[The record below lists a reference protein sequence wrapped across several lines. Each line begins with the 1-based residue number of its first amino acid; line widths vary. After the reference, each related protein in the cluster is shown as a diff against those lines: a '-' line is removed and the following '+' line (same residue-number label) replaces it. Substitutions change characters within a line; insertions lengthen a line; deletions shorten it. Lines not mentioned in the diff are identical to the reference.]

1 MMKRLLQSTALMAAL
16 AATSSVPAAA
26 DVYIIGSNVN
36 GVEWVTADPGGL
48 MTETSA
54 GVFEWDGDVL
64 GSEFKFNDGTWSGD
78 PFPGTDIPSNI
89 GAADY
94 SEKVV
99 LGEPYTVSAGGNS
112 NNLSFAN
119 GLLEIRKP
127 HVVLDLN
134 TLTLTVTGDANTE
147 VTVQYHLVGD
157 FNEWDMNA
165 TMGIFAPQEDGTYLL
180 KGVTLVTDKSVDSL
194 PELVVAA
201 DGYVRK
207 YGSPTTATYPFLLE
221 EQTVYPLE
229 ENGLNI
235 PYDCNGVYD
244 VIFTPGDNPTLF
256 LQRVS
261 DVVIEKGTSENP
273 WTVTELLA
281 KDPDTEAITTG
292 TWTTGYIVGW
302 VNGKA
307 YETGVQFEF
316 AEGVEV
322 STTNILIAASK
333 DERDYTKCMPV
344 QLPSGEVRDALN
356 LFANPDNLGCRVDL
370 FGNFEKYFSVAG
382 IKAVS
387 DYAFYDA
394 PVIPDPE
401 IDYTKFVFAIS
412 NVVNEETSSLSFT
425 GYGMENVSEESTT
438 EFIARNVKCDG
449 VHYFALSDW
458 DMYDMFLSHID
469 EGIIR
474 TQITSNNLSGELTLT
489 NKDLI
494 GNEGEP
500 AYYAILDLS
509 GFYDVKV
516 RYEGKKAYIEF
527 IENTEY
533 TDRYEAIANYAGDF
547 YLTGDVN
554 GWQLAD
560 EAYKMTRVD
569 AGVYQWEGVIKGGFK
584 FNDGTEN
591 PGFIEGTEVPLN
603 IASLPST
610 PLNLGY
616 WTPLTYSSE
625 AVDPFQLA
633 DSENEYDV
641 VIFLDLVNNRVGVA
655 ENTID
660 YSQFNFTLYNGKD
673 ENGVVNDV
681 SYYLYET
688 STDEYMVYG
697 IDCSEATNF
706 LLNNTEGTEFFLSYG
721 NETEGAQ
728 TVISESNLSGKLYY
742 HNSNRP
748 AENVPEYV
756 GNITGLSGYYNVIIR
771 FNGKVADVEFVKN
784 ELLDNRRNALA
795 NNTGDFYVVGE
806 CNDWTLADEA
816 YKMTRTDVGV
826 YEWSGILKGEFK
838 FNNGTWEGGY
848 LDGTD
853 IPLELGALP
862 GTNLEIGYWNPI
874 SYEATANQNFTL
886 GDGTST
892 YNVTFV
898 LDLLN
903 GSVAVSGE
911 VVEEPDPDPETV
923 WVYVTVEG
931 GAKFGFQTKNH
942 EPALFALFLDEE
954 YWNID
959 SMEVNGVVYEH
970 DYPNLIF
977 NHEINGETEYL
988 IRVSYKGELAFVDST
1003 TGVVELENAAKIYVA
1018 DGKVNIENLNVG
1030 DEIVVY
1036 NTGGQIISRYV
1047 AQSTSLSISLD
1058 RGQVYVVRAGTA
1070 AAKVML

>member
-1 MMKRLLQSTALMAAL
+1 MAAL

-180 KGVTLVTDKSVDSL
+180 KGVTLVTDKSADSL

-207 YGSPTTATYPFLLE
+207 YGSPTTAMYPFLLE

-235 PYDCNGVYD
+235 PYDCHGVYD

-302 VNGKA
+302 VNGAA

-322 STTNILIAASK
+322 SATNILIAASN

-344 QLPSGEVRDALN
+344 QLPKGEVRDALN
-356 LFANPDNLGCRVDL
+356 LSANPDNLGCRVDL
-370 FGNFEKYFSVAG
+370 FGNFEKYFRVAG

-387 DYAFYDA
+387 DYAFYDE

-401 IDYTKFVFAIS
+401 IDYSEIVLAMTDPITDETIKISFSKAYALDGGPMEFIVKDVACEGVHGFILTDMELDDKF
-412 NVVNEETSSLSFT
+412 LSF
-425 GYGMENVSEESTT
+425 GSEESGTYT
-438 EFIARNVKCDG
+438 
-449 VHYFALSDW
+449 
-458 DMYDMFLSHID
+458 
-469 EGIIR
+469 II
-474 TQITSNNLSGELTLT
+474 NEDNLFGELHYT
-489 NKDLI
+489 NNELSQNAENQPGYIGLIDLVGYYDI
-494 GNEGEP
+494 RVRFEGKTAYLEFMKNEEMTDRLESL
-500 AYYAILDLS
+500 AA
-509 GFYDVKV
+509 
-516 RYEGKKAYIEF
+516 YEGDVYLVGEF
-527 IENTEY
+527 N
-533 TDRYEAIANYAGDF
+533 DMK
-547 YLTGDVN
+547 
-554 GWQLAD
+554 LAD
-560 EAYKMTRVD
+560 ENCKMTRVST
-569 AGVYQWEGVIKGGFK
+569 GYYVWEGVI
-584 FNDGTEN
+584 
-591 PGFIEGTEVPLN
+591 
-603 IASLPST
+603 
-610 PLNLGY
+610 
-616 WTPLTYSSE
+616 
-625 AVDPFQLA
+625 
-633 DSENEYDV
+633 
-641 VIFLDLVNNRVGVA
+641 
-655 ENTID
+655 
-660 YSQFNFTLYNGKD
+660 
-673 ENGVVNDV
+673 
-681 SYYLYET
+681 
-688 STDEYMVYG
+688 
-697 IDCSEATNF
+697 
-706 LLNNTEGTEFFLSYG
+706 
-721 NETEGAQ
+721 
-728 TVISESNLSGKLYY
+728 SGQ
-742 HNSNRP
+742 
-748 AENVPEYV
+748 
-756 GNITGLSGYYNVIIR
+756 
-771 FNGKVADVEFVKN
+771 
-784 ELLDNRRNALA
+784 
-795 NNTGDFYVVGE
+795 
-806 CNDWTLADEA
+806 
-816 YKMTRTDVGV
+816 
-826 YEWSGILKGEFK
+826 FK
-838 FNNGTWEGGY
+838 FNNGTWDEGFIP
-848 LDGTD
+848 GTD
-853 IPLELGALP
+853 IPFTIAAS
-862 GTNLEIGYWNPI
+862 GTEGLVLDSWYPLYFGEIGNYWFHSSDLETERHVI
-874 SYEATANQNFTL
+874 IH
-886 GDGTST
+886 
-892 YNVTFV
+892 

-903 GSVAVSGE
+903 SRLGVTE
-911 VVEEPDPDPETV
+911 VEDPEPDPEYVYV
-923 WVYVTVEG
+923 WVGMVDG
-931 GAKFGFQTKNH
+931 GSEFAFRVKNH
-942 EPALFALFLDEE
+942 EEASIMYTVDPE
-954 YWNID
+954 YWGVD
-959 SMEVNGVVYEH
+959 GVYVNGEWMTLGM
-970 DYPNLIF
+970 DPTQGGFSMQID
-977 NHEINGETEYL
+977 GETTFLFHAE
-988 IRVSYKGELAFVDST
+988 YKGELAFVDST

-1030 DEIVVY
+1030 DEIAVY